1 MSVTIKE
8 IAKIAGLCPAT
19 IDKVIHHRPGVK
31 EATRRR
37 VQQVLADLDYKPN
50 IAGRALKLQQ
60 KKLTIV
66 VILIQV
72 DAFLHIMGGIQ
83 EQLETVKNFGL
94 EVETHSVPYS
104 GAEAQAQLLMECS
117 QRDISGV
124 VLQPLNDERVTAAIN
139 ELAKKEIPVI
149 TVNSDVP
156 DSARTCFIGQNWIQ
170 AGRTAAHL
178 MARFLSGA
186 GTVAVVTGSRE
197 LIFDLYRLKGFSEH
211 LQQNYPDI
219 NLLKVLETRED
230 ALVTYQKTAELL
242 HEHPDINGIFI
253 TCGRVKDVGQAV
265 SALGFAGR
273 VSIVC
278 FDLYDDIREL
288 IHKGIID
295 CTIGQDLHK
304 QGAYPVQL
312 FFQRLYHNLPLP
324 SGEIFTPI
332 DIRVA
337 ENIDYPANC

>member
-19 IDKVIHHRPGVK
+19 VDKVIHNRPGVK
-31 EATRRR
+31 EATKKR

-60 KKLTIV
+60 KKLIIV
-66 VILIQV
+66 AIMVQT
-72 DAFLHIMGGIQ
+72 DSFPHIMGGIQ

-94 EVETHSVPYS
+94 EIETHVVPYFDA
-104 GAEAQAQLLMECS
+104 GAQAQILRECA
-117 QRDISGV
+117 QRAISGII
-124 VLQPLNDERVTAAIN
+124 LNPLNDARVISAIN
-139 ELAKKEIPVI
+139 ELAEKEIPVI
-149 TVNSDVP
+149 TINSDVP
-156 DSARTCFIGQNWIQ
+156 DSARTCFIGQNLIQ
-170 AGRTAAHL
+170 AGRTAARL
-178 MARFLSGA
+178 MAKFLSGR
-186 GTVAVVTGSRE
+186 GTVAVITGSQE
-197 LIFDLYRLKGFSEH
+197 LLYDFCRLKGFSEL

-219 NLLKVLETRED
+219 NLLKILETREN

-253 TCGRVKDVGQAV
+253 TSGRVKDVGQAV
-265 SALGFAGR
+265 STLGFSGR

-288 IHKGIID
+288 IHKGVID

>member
-1 MSVTIKE
+1 MPVTIKE
-8 IAKIAGLCPAT
+8 IAKIAGVCRAT
-19 IDKVIHHRPGVK
+19 VDKVIHNRPGVK
-31 EATRRR
+31 EKTRRR
-37 VQQVLADLDYKPN
+37 VQQVIADLDYKPN
-50 IAGRALKLQQ
+50 IAGRALKFQQ

-66 VILIQV
+66 VIMVQV
-72 DAFLHIMGGIQ
+72 DASPHIMGGIQ
-83 EQLETVKNFGL
+83 EQVESVKNFGFDI
-94 EVETHSVPYS
+94 ETHSVPYPD
-104 GAEAQAQLLMECS
+104 AKAQAQILRECS
-117 QRDISGV
+117 QRDIAGV
-124 VLQPLNDERVTAAIN
+124 ILNPLNDPRVISAIN

-178 MARFLSGA
+178 MAKFLSGA
-186 GTVAVVTGSRE
+186 GTVAVVTGSQE
-197 LIFDLYRLKGFSEH
+197 LLCPLYRLKGFSEH
-211 LQQNYPDI
+211 LRQNYPDI
-219 NLLKVLETRED
+219 NLFKVLETREN
-230 ALVTYQKTAELL
+230 ALLTYQKTAEML

-253 TCGRVKDVGQAV
+253 TSGCVKEVGRAV

-288 IHKGIID
+288 IHEGVID

-304 QGAYPVQL
+304 QGAYPIQL
-312 FFQRLYHNLPLP
+312 FFQRLYHNQPLP
-324 SGEIFTPI
+324 NGEIFTPI
-332 DIRVA
+332 DIRIA